1 MHIHSE
7 TESMNPEERNTQ
19 METTSPAPREAP
31 GEHKGILD
39 TIGDQL
45 AIGPL
50 IREYLIPVELNNV
63 WYILGGVLMISLAL
77 EIATGCLLA
86 FVYVPDAGKAYDISK
101 SLIQSGNLWQLLI
114 NFHFYTAYV
123 IYGLV
128 MIHVIRVFISAG
140 YRMGKQGTWLIGV
153 VLAALVMIL
162 FTTGES
168 LKWDEIGFAV
178 PWHVSE
184 VFQAFGLDKVVGYTF
199 AQLRSIP
206 TATVKLS
213 QVYFVHISLA
223 AILLAV
229 FIIWHFFLIKV
240 KGISYPFWL
249 KTRTSV
255 RSVSFSTHILQ
266 WFAYSAVILGAV
278 VLLSLLV
285 PQDPGTAPQVVPTS
299 PLFGSKHGPGG
310 LGYKPTFPIAW
321 THGMN
326 VFFGEQLGIEPDIWG
341 TMVGVI
347 LLFGALI
354 LIPFVDPGKEP
365 ENVGEAFSLRRLPAF
380 ALFALFWLIVL
391 LGTIQNI
398 LAGAG

>member
-1 MHIHSE
+1 
-7 TESMNPEERNTQ
+7 MNLKERKTQ
-19 METTSPAPREAP
+19 METTSPAPRESAK
-31 GEHKGILD
+31 EHKGILD

-63 WYILGGVLMISLAL
+63 WYILGGVLMISLVL

-101 SLIQSGNLWQLLI
+101 SLIQSGTIWQLII
-114 NFHFYTAYV
+114 NFHYYTAYV

-128 MIHVIRVFISAG
+128 MIHLIRVFISAG

-168 LKWDEIGFAV
+168 LKWDETGFAV

-184 VFQAFGLDKVVGYTF
+184 VFQAFGLDKAVGYTF

-213 QVYFVHISLA
+213 QVYFVHMSLA
-223 AILLAV
+223 AILLVV

-249 KTRTSV
+249 KAST
-255 RSVSFSTHILQ
+255 RSVPFSTHIVQ

-285 PQDPGTAPQVVPTS
+285 PQDPGTAPQLLPTS

-310 LGYKPTFPIAW
+310 LGYKPTFPIGW

-326 VFFGEQLGIEPDIWG
+326 VFFGEHLGIEPDIWG

-347 LLFGALI
+347 LLFGSLI

-365 ENVGEAFSLRRLPAF
+365 ENSREAFSLRRLPAF
-380 ALFALFWLIVL
+380 ALFALFWLVIL

-398 LAGAG
+398 FAQAG

>member
-1 MHIHSE
+1 MA
-7 TESMNPEERNTQ
+7 
-19 METTSPAPREAP
+19 TTAPAPRESA
-31 GEHKGILD
+31 GERKGILD

-63 WYILGGVLMISLAL
+63 WYILGGVLMISLVL
-77 EIATGCLLA
+77 EIVTGSLLS

-101 SLIQSGNLWQLLI
+101 SLIQSGTIWSLII

-123 IYGLV
+123 IYALV
-128 MIHVIRVFISAG
+128 MIHMIRVFISAG
-140 YRMGKQGTWLIGV
+140 YRMGKQGIWLIGV

-184 VFQAFGLDKVVGYTF
+184 VFQAFGLDQAVGYTF

-206 TATVKLS
+206 TASVKLS
-213 QVYFVHISLA
+213 QVYFGHISVA
-223 AILLAV
+223 AILLV
-229 FIIWHFFLIKV
+229 LFIIWHFFVIKV

-249 KTRTSV
+249 KASR
-255 RSVSFSTHILQ
+255 RSVPFSTHIVQ

-278 VLLSLLV
+278 VILSLLV
-285 PQDPGTAPQVVPTS
+285 PQDPGTAPQLLPTS

-326 VFFGEQLGIEPDIWG
+326 VFFGERLGIEPDIWG

-365 ENVGEAFSLRRLPAF
+365 ENAREAFSRRRLPAF
-380 ALFALFWLIVL
+380 ALFVLFWLIILV
-391 LGTIQNI
+391 GTIQNI

>member
-1 MHIHSE
+1 MD
-7 TESMNPEERNTQ
+7 
-19 METTSPAPREAP
+19 TTAPAPREAA
-31 GEHKGILD
+31 GEHKGFWG

-63 WYILGGVLMISLAL
+63 WYILGGVLMISLVL
-77 EIATGCLLA
+77 EIATGSLLS

-101 SLIQSGNLWQLLI
+101 SLIQSGNLWQLII

-123 IYGLV
+123 IYALV
-128 MIHVIRVFISAG
+128 MIHLIRVFISAG
-140 YRMGKQGTWLIGV
+140 YRMGKQGIWLIGV
-153 VLAALVMIL
+153 VLAALVMVL

-199 AQLRSIP
+199 AQLRAIP

-213 QVYFVHISLA
+213 QVYFVHISVA
-223 AILLAV
+223 AILLV
-229 FIIWHFFLIKV
+229 LFIIWHFFVIKV

-249 KTRTSV
+249 KASR
-255 RSVSFSTHILQ
+255 RSVPFSTHIVQ
-266 WFAYSAVILGAV
+266 WFAYSGVILGLV
-278 VLLSLLV
+278 VILSLLV
-285 PQDPGTAPQVVPTS
+285 PQDPGTAPQLLPTS

-326 VFFGEQLGIEPDIWG
+326 VFFAERLGIEPDIWG
-341 TMVGVI
+341 TMIGVI
-347 LLFGALI
+347 LLFGTLI

-365 ENVGEAFSLRRLPAF
+365 ENAQEAFSRRRLPAF
-380 ALFALFWLIVL
+380 LLFALFWLIILV
-391 LGTIQNI
+391 GTIQNI
-398 LAGAG
+398 VAQAG